1 MKKYIFVTGGV
12 CSSLGKGI
20 AAASI
25 GTLLE
30 SRGFRISM
38 IKIDPY
44 LNVDAGTM
52 SPYQHGEVYVTDDG
66 AETDLD
72 LGNYAR
78 FTSSPLSKANSITTG
93 QIYQT
98 VINKEREGKY
108 LGKTVQVIP
117 HITDEIKAQ
126 ILRIGNSAETDIT
139 IVEVGGTVGDIESVP
154 FLETAR
160 QCIHEL
166 GHENVLS
173 VHLTLVPTVSG
184 DEMKT
189 KPTQH
194 SVKELREIGIQPD
207 ILLCRAKKELDEG
220 MRKKIANFTNVDVN
234 SVLSAIDVNTTIY
247 EIPLI
252 YHQQKLD
259 EIVLKKLGLEL
270 RPAMVD
276 SLAARVEGYKNAK
289 KTVTIAMVGKYV
301 DLHDTYKSIDEA
313 LVHAGMGNEVR
324 VRILKIDAE
333 KLEKSASPQDLL
345 GTADGILVPGGFGAR
360 GIEGMIIAAIRPR
373 DQEALLRHLPWHA
386 DHGHRVRPQRA
397 GPRGGQ
403 LHRVQPPVRRPRGE
417 PPRRARRHH
426 QDGRHDAPG
435 PQRHPHPGQ
444 DQDPRG
450 LRLRGGLGEAPAPLR
465 VRQPLPGAAGGGRA
479 GHYRLHPR
487 RPVGREHRMGR
498 PPVEHGGAVPPRV
511 HLEAH
516 GAPTAVPGLRPRLR
530 QMKPGAGVLLLFLF
544 LGLDACTLDYGKDK
558 TTPAD
563 QVPLMSFENLRQTT
577 VKNGKILYT
586 VESEGSESFPSHKQV
601 RLKRFRF
608 QEYDSQGKAASEGE
622 AESAVIDT
630 ATNDATVAG
639 RLRARSAEQKVTL
652 VVDGGPGGGL
662 AWADGDRILKTLANT
677 PVVLTKDDGSRMDA
691 KVHGP

>member
-30 SRGFRISM
+30 SRGFRVSM

-93 QIYQT
+93 QVYQT

-126 ILRIGNSAETDIT
+126 ILRIGDSPDVDIT

-207 ILLCRAKKELDEG
+207 ILLCRAKKELDES

-252 YHQQKLD
+252 YHEQKLD
-259 EIVLKKLGLEL
+259 EIVVRKLGLEL
-270 RPAMVD
+270 RPAHVNA
-276 SLAARVEGYKNAK
+276 LRERVEGYKNAQ

-301 DLHDTYKSIDEA
+301 DLHDTYKSVDEA
-313 LVHAGMGNEVR
+313 LVHAGMGNQVR

-333 KLEKSASPQDLL
+333 RLEKAGAPEDLL
-345 GTADGILVPGGFGAR
+345 EAADGILIPGGFGER
-360 GIEGMIIAAIRPR
+360 GMEGMIVAARY
-373 DQEALLRHLPWHA
+373 A
-386 DHGHRVRPQRA
+386 
-397 GPRGGQ
+397 
-403 LHRVQPPVRRPRGE
+403 
-417 PPRRARRHH
+417 
-426 QDGRHDAPG
+426 
-435 PQRHPHPGQ
+435 
-444 DQDPRG
+444 
-450 LRLRGGLGEAPAPLR
+450 
-465 VRQPLPGAAGGGRA
+465 
-479 GHYRLHPR
+479 
-487 RPVGREHRMGR
+487 REHN
-498 PPVEHGGAVPPRV
+498 
-511 HLEAH
+511 
-516 GAPTAVPGLRPRLR
+516 
-530 QMKPGAGVLLLFLF
+530 KPYFGICLGMQIMVIEYARSV
-544 LGLDACTLDYGKDK
+544 LGLDGAHTTEANPRTPHPVVSLLEEQEGVTKMGGTMRLGKSATHTLAKTKIREAYGSEIVWERHRHRYEVDNRYKAPLEAAGLK
-558 TTPAD
+558 ITGYTPDGA
-563 QVPLMSFENLRQTT
+563 L
-577 VKNGKILYT
+577 
-586 VESEGSESFPSHKQV
+586 VESTEWTDHAWSTGVQFHPEFTSKPTNPQPLFNAFV
-601 RLKRFRF
+601 
-608 QEYDSQGKAASEGE
+608 KAA
-622 AESAVIDT
+622 
-630 ATNDATVAG
+630 
-639 RLRARSAEQKVTL
+639 
-652 VVDGGPGGGL
+652 
-662 AWADGDRILKTLANT
+662 
-677 PVVLTKDDGSRMDA
+677 A
-691 KVHGP
+691 K

>member
-30 SRGFRISM
+30 SRGFRVSM

-93 QIYQT
+93 QVYQT

-126 ILRIGNSAETDIT
+126 ILRIGSGPEVDIT

-220 MRKKIANFTNVDVN
+220 MRKKIANFTNVEVN

-252 YHQQKLD
+252 YHEQKLD
-259 EIVLKKLGLEL
+259 EIVLKKLGLDL
-270 RPAMVD
+270 RPADV
-276 SLAARVEGYKNAK
+276 SFLRSRVEGYKNAK

-313 LVHAGMGNEVR
+313 LVHAAMGNQVR
-324 VRILKIDAE
+324 VKILKIDAE
-333 KLEKSASPQDLL
+333 KLEKGAKPEELL
-345 GTADGILVPGGFGAR
+345 AAADGILVPGGFGSR
-360 GIEGMIIAAIRPR
+360 GIEGMIIAAKYARENQKPYFGICLGMQIMVIEYARHILKLKDANSTEFNPQSTDPVVSLLEEQEGVTKMGGTMRLGRSATHTLPGTKIR
-373 DQEALLRHLPWHA
+373 EAYGSEIVFERHRHRYEFNNKYRGSLQGAGLKITGYTPDASLVESTEWDGHPWST
-386 DHGHRVRPQRA
+386 G
-397 GPRGGQ
+397 
-403 LHRVQPPVRRPRGE
+403 VQFHPEFTSKPT
-417 PPRRARRHH
+417 
-426 QDGRHDAPG
+426 AP
-435 PQRHPHPGQ
+435 
-444 DQDPRG
+444 
-450 LRLRGGLGEAPAPLR
+450 
-465 VRQPLPGAAGGGRA
+465 QPLFAA
-479 GHYRLHPR
+479 
-487 RPVGREHRMGR
+487 
-498 PPVEHGGAVPPRV
+498 
-511 HLEAH
+511 
-516 GAPTAVPGLRPRLR
+516 
-530 QMKPGAGVLLLFLF
+530 F
-544 LGLDACTLDYGKDK
+544 
-558 TTPAD
+558 
-563 QVPLMSFENLRQTT
+563 
-577 VKNGKILYT
+577 VK
-586 VESEGSESFPSHKQV
+586 
-601 RLKRFRF
+601 
-608 QEYDSQGKAASEGE
+608 AS
-622 AESAVIDT
+622 
-630 ATNDATVAG
+630 
-639 RLRARSAEQKVTL
+639 
-652 VVDGGPGGGL
+652 
-662 AWADGDRILKTLANT
+662 
-677 PVVLTKDDGSRMDA
+677 A
-691 KVHGP
+691 K

>member
-126 ILRIGNSAETDIT
+126 ILRIGNAPDTDIT

-207 ILLCRAKKELDEG
+207 ILLCRAKKELDDG

-270 RPAMVD
+270 KPAKVD

-289 KTVTIAMVGKYV
+289 RTVTIAMVGKYV

-333 KLEKSASPQDLL
+333 KLEKGTPAADLL
-345 GTADGILVPGGFGAR
+345 GTADGILVPGGFGER
-360 GIEGMIIAAIRPR
+360 GVEGMIIAARYARESKKPYFGICLGMQIMVIEFARSVLGLEGANSTEFNPQCANPVVSLLEEQEGVTKMGGTMRLGKSATHTLAKTKIR
-373 DQEALLRHLPWHA
+373 EAYGTEIVWERHRHRYEVDNRYKAALETAGLKISGFTPDGTLVESTEWAGHPWST
-386 DHGHRVRPQRA
+386 G
-397 GPRGGQ
+397 
-403 LHRVQPPVRRPRGE
+403 VQFHPEFTSKPT
-417 PPRRARRHH
+417 
-426 QDGRHDAPG
+426 AP
-435 PQRHPHPGQ
+435 
-444 DQDPRG
+444 
-450 LRLRGGLGEAPAPLR
+450 
-465 VRQPLPGAAGGGRA
+465 QPLFQAFVKASAG
-479 GHYRLHPR
+479 
-487 RPVGREHRMGR
+487 
-498 PPVEHGGAVPPRV
+498 
-511 HLEAH
+511 
-516 GAPTAVPGLRPRLR
+516 
-530 QMKPGAGVLLLFLF
+530 
-544 LGLDACTLDYGKDK
+544 
-558 TTPAD
+558 
-563 QVPLMSFENLRQTT
+563 
-577 VKNGKILYT
+577 
-586 VESEGSESFPSHKQV
+586 
-601 RLKRFRF
+601 
-608 QEYDSQGKAASEGE
+608 
-622 AESAVIDT
+622 
-630 ATNDATVAG
+630 
-639 RLRARSAEQKVTL
+639 
-652 VVDGGPGGGL
+652 
-662 AWADGDRILKTLANT
+662 
-677 PVVLTKDDGSRMDA
+677 
-691 KVHGP
+691 

>member
-1 MKKYIFVTGGV
+1 
-12 CSSLGKGI
+12 
-20 AAASI
+20 
-25 GTLLE
+25 
-30 SRGFRISM
+30 
-38 IKIDPY
+38 
-44 LNVDAGTM
+44 
-52 SPYQHGEVYVTDDG
+52 
-66 AETDLD
+66 
-72 LGNYAR
+72 
-78 FTSSPLSKANSITTG
+78 
-93 QIYQT
+93 

-333 KLEKSASPQDLL
+333 KLEKAASPQDLL

-360 GIEGMIIAAIRPR
+360 GIEGMIIAAKYARETKKPYFGICLGMQIMVIEYARNVLGLEGANSTEFNPQCVDPVVSLLEEQEGITKMGGTMRLGRSATHTLAKTKIRAAYGSEVVWERHRHRYEFANRYREQLEGAGLAITGFTP
-373 DQEALLRHLPWHA
+373 DGLLVESTEWAGHPWST
-386 DHGHRVRPQRA
+386 G
-397 GPRGGQ
+397 
-403 LHRVQPPVRRPRGE
+403 VQFHPEFTSKPT
-417 PPRRARRHH
+417 
-426 QDGRHDAPG
+426 AP
-435 PQRHPHPGQ
+435 
-444 DQDPRG
+444 
-450 LRLRGGLGEAPAPLR
+450 
-465 VRQPLPGAAGGGRA
+465 QPLFQAF
-479 GHYRLHPR
+479 
-487 RPVGREHRMGR
+487 
-498 PPVEHGGAVPPRV
+498 V
-511 HLEAH
+511 H
-516 GAPTAVPGLRPRLR
+516 
-530 QMKPGAGVLLLFLF
+530 
-544 LGLDACTLDYGKDK
+544 AC
-558 TTPAD
+558 
-563 QVPLMSFENLRQTT
+563 
-577 VKNGKILYT
+577 VK
-586 VESEGSESFPSHKQV
+586 
-601 RLKRFRF
+601 
-608 QEYDSQGKAASEGE
+608 
-622 AESAVIDT
+622 
-630 ATNDATVAG
+630 
-639 RLRARSAEQKVTL
+639 
-652 VVDGGPGGGL
+652 
-662 AWADGDRILKTLANT
+662 
-677 PVVLTKDDGSRMDA
+677 
-691 KVHGP
+691 

>member
-78 FTSSPLSKANSITTG
+78 FTSSPLSRANSITTG

-126 ILRIGNSAETDIT
+126 ILKIGNNPDIDIT
-139 IVEVGGTVGDIESVP
+139 IVEVGGTVGDIESIP

-166 GHENVLS
+166 GRENVLS

-220 MRKKIANFTNVDVN
+220 MRKKIASFTNVEMA

-252 YHQQKLD
+252 YHQQRLD
-259 EIVLKKLGLEL
+259 EIVLKKLGLDL
-270 RPAMVD
+270 RPAHVED
-276 SLAARVEGYKNAK
+276 LHSRVEGYKNAK
-289 KTVTIAMVGKYV
+289 QTVTIAMVGKYV

-313 LVHAGMGNEVR
+313 LVHAGMGNQVR
-324 VRILKIDAE
+324 VRILKIYAE
-333 KLEKSASPQDLL
+333 KLEKGVPPQELL
-345 GTADGILVPGGFGAR
+345 GSADGILVPGGFGER
-360 GIEGMIIAAIRPR
+360 GMEGMIIAAQYARENKKPYFGICLGM
-373 DQEALLRHLPWHA
+373 QIMVVEFARH
-386 DHGHRVRPQRA
+386 V
-397 GPRGGQ
+397 
-403 LHRVQPPVRRPRGE
+403 
-417 PPRRARRHH
+417 
-426 QDGRHDAPG
+426 
-435 PQRHPHPGQ
+435 
-444 DQDPRG
+444 
-450 LRLRGGLGEAPAPLR
+450 
-465 VRQPLPGAAGGGRA
+465 
-479 GHYRLHPR
+479 
-487 RPVGREHRMGR
+487 
-498 PPVEHGGAVPPRV
+498 
-511 HLEAH
+511 
-516 GAPTAVPGLRPRLR
+516 
-530 QMKPGAGVLLLFLF
+530 
-544 LGLDACTLDYGKDK
+544 LGLDGAHTTEVNPQTPHPVVSLLEEQEGITKMGGTMRLGRSATHTLPGTKIREAYGHEVVWERHRHRYEFSNKYREALETAGLK
-558 TTPAD
+558 ITGFTPD
-563 QVPLMSFENLRQTT
+563 GTL
-577 VKNGKILYT
+577 
-586 VESEGSESFPSHKQV
+586 VESTEWEGHPWSTGVQFHPEFTSKPTAPQPLFNA
-601 RLKRFRF
+601 FI
-608 QEYDSQGKAASEGE
+608 AAS
-622 AESAVIDT
+622 A
-630 ATNDATVAG
+630 
-639 RLRARSAEQKVTL
+639 Q
-652 VVDGGPGGGL
+652 
-662 AWADGDRILKTLANT
+662 
-677 PVVLTKDDGSRMDA
+677 
-691 KVHGP
+691 

>member
-30 SRGFRISM
+30 SRGFRVSM

-126 ILRIGNSAETDIT
+126 ILRIGNGPDTDIT

-259 EIVLKKLGLEL
+259 EIVLKKLGLDL
-270 RPAMVD
+270 KPAKVD

-301 DLHDTYKSIDEA
+301 DLHDTYKSVDEA
-313 LVHAGMGNEVR
+313 LVHAGMGNAVR
-324 VRILKIDAE
+324 VKILKIDAE
-333 KLEKSASPQDLL
+333 KFEKGATPEDLL
-345 GTADGILVPGGFGAR
+345 AGADGILVPGGFGSR
-360 GIEGMIIAAIRPR
+360 GIEGMIVAAKYARETKKPYFGICLGMQIMVIEYARHVLGLEGANSTEFNPQCTEPVVSLLEEQEGITKMGGTMRLGKSATHTLAKTKIRDAYGSEIVWER
-373 DQEALLRHLPWHA
+373 HRHRYEFANKYRVALEDAGLKISGFTADGALVESTEWAGHPWST
-386 DHGHRVRPQRA
+386 G
-397 GPRGGQ
+397 
-403 LHRVQPPVRRPRGE
+403 VQFHPEFTSKPT
-417 PPRRARRHH
+417 
-426 QDGRHDAPG
+426 AP
-435 PQRHPHPGQ
+435 
-444 DQDPRG
+444 
-450 LRLRGGLGEAPAPLR
+450 
-465 VRQPLPGAAGGGRA
+465 QPLFQAFVQAS
-479 GHYRLHPR
+479 
-487 RPVGREHRMGR
+487 
-498 PPVEHGGAVPPRV
+498 
-511 HLEAH
+511 
-516 GAPTAVPGLRPRLR
+516 
-530 QMKPGAGVLLLFLF
+530 MK
-544 LGLDACTLDYGKDK
+544 
-558 TTPAD
+558 
-563 QVPLMSFENLRQTT
+563 
-577 VKNGKILYT
+577 
-586 VESEGSESFPSHKQV
+586 
-601 RLKRFRF
+601 
-608 QEYDSQGKAASEGE
+608 
-622 AESAVIDT
+622 
-630 ATNDATVAG
+630 
-639 RLRARSAEQKVTL
+639 
-652 VVDGGPGGGL
+652 
-662 AWADGDRILKTLANT
+662 
-677 PVVLTKDDGSRMDA
+677 
-691 KVHGP
+691 